1 MPVCSGRQPSSRQRQ
16 PCSRAPAPLPTL
28 SSGLKAAAAC
38 PRSDALH
45 LVHLSYQLYLGHLPG
60 MCFSSKGTISEP
72 PQGRCGYKRTVNLG
86 STDLIT
92 HYIEADAT
100 RTELLLRAS
109 ETVPERAVHV
119 LNENYDYIEI
129 V

>member
-1 MPVCSGRQPSSRQRQ
+1 MVARPRVRQ
-16 PCSRAPAPLPTL
+16 PCSVTPAPLPTL

-72 PQGRCGYKRTVNLG
+72 PQGRCGINEK
-86 STDLIT
+86 LIRDPLILLHT
-92 HYIEADAT
+92 YNGRDAT
-100 RTELLLRAS
+100 RTQLLLRAS
-109 ETVPERAVHV
+109 ETVPERHVHV
-119 LNENYDYIEI
+119 
-129 V
+129 